1 MCITYSLVKRAY
13 SLASIRWRIP
23 TYTDVWRRVLRDS
36 TASVDVCWRML
47 TWTHKR
53 ICIMIHI
60 LLWKEYVLNMHHI
73 FSQQYW
79 YHTFCPS
86 TVIDQLLDWNVQV
99 RTSQR
104 PVGWR
109 SLVIVPIYV
118 FSLHCYPRKPDK
130 HLFGGVTPPPLSHH
144 LMDDREQG
152 NISRLICWFDYQ
164 NQAF

>member
-1 MCITYSLVKRAY
+1 MLYPEVYIKCMMYDLLLLY
-13 SLASIRWRIP
+13 LGL
-23 TYTDVWRRVLRDS
+23 YQMHDVWSSLIVSMCVYVSSYYRGEESIWCVS
-36 TASVDVCWRML
+36 
-47 TWTHKR
+47 
-53 ICIMIHI
+53 IHI
-60 LLWKEYVLNMHHI
+60 LLWREYVLNMHHI